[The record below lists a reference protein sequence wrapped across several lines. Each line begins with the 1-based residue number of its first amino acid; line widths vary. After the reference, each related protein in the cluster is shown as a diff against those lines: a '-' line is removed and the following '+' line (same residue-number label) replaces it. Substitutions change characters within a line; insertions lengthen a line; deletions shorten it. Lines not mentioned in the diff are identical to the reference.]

1 MTEKEEMF
9 SYAMAAL
16 MGLVSRGAS
25 PAEAG
30 EMMWIYAEFAQSRK
44 PVELDE

>member
-9 SYAMAAL
+9 SYAVAAL

-30 EMMWIYAEFAQSRK
+30 EMMWIYADFARTRK
-44 PVELDE
+44 PVEESE